1 MAKIGVVGTG
11 YVGLTSSV
19 CFAELGHSVIGMDIN
34 ESKIKKLLSGVS
46 TIHEENLEN
55 LLNKNLN
62 SKNLTFSHDIRDL
75 KSCEFI
81 FLCVPTPQDEDGSA
95 DLSYVIEAT
104 KNLVQ
109 VMEDGSILVTKSTV
123 PIKAWEKINKIVDS
137 KSITIVSNP
146 EFLREGTAVHDFFN
160 PERIVVGSQDK
171 IKSKKVADLYKNLTK
186 NILITDNTS
195 AELTK
200 YAANSFLAIKL
211 SFVNEIAA
219 LCDEVG
225 ANVLD
230 VLTGM
235 GYDSR
240 IGNKFLNP
248 GPGWGGSCFPKDVR
262 ALAVSADENAVHMA
276 LLQAAIESNEKAH
289 RRIVDKVEKK
299 LGGNLA
305 GKKVG
310 VWGLTFKANTD
321 DLRESPAIEVVKRLI
336 GRGAKVIAFDPM
348 VQVLNDLKIEIAT
361 TLDQPIIESEALVV
375 LTEWN
380 EFKDFEP
387 TSINSKKKCNFVV
400 DSRNILNKSD
410 WEKAGINYTGN
421 GI

>member
-19 CFAELGHSVIGMDIN
+19 CFAELGHSVIGMDID
-34 ESKIKKLLSGVS
+34 ESKINKLLSGIS
-46 TIHEENLEN
+46 TIHEENLES

-62 SKNLTFSHDIRDL
+62 SKNLTFTNKIGDL
-75 KSCEFI
+75 QNCDFI

-104 KNLVQ
+104 KNLIR
-109 VMEDGSILVTKSTV
+109 VMKDGSILVTKSTV

-137 KSITIVSNP
+137 KDITIVSNP
-146 EFLREGTAVHDFFN
+146 EFLREGSAVNDFFH
-160 PERIVVGSQDK
+160 PERIVVGSKDEK
-171 IKSKKVADLYKNLTK
+171 KSKKVVDLYKNLTQ
-186 NILITDNTS
+186 NVLITDNTS

-225 ANVLD
+225 ANALD
-230 VLTGM
+230 VLKGM

-240 IGNKFLNP
+240 IGEKFLSP

-289 RRIVDKVEKK
+289 RRIVDKVEKN

-310 VWGLTFKANTD
+310 IWGLTFKANTD

-336 GRGAKVIAFDPM
+336 GRGAVVTAYDPM
-348 VQVLNDLKIEIAT
+348 VQKINNLKIEIVKNIS
-361 TLDQPIIESEALVV
+361 DPIASSEALVV
-375 LTEWN
+375 LTEWD
-380 EFKDFEP
+380 EFKNFDP
-387 TSINSKKKCNFVV
+387 ASLLSKNDCNFVI
-400 DSRNILNKSD
+400 DSRNILNKNN
-410 WEKAGINYTGN
+410 WEEAGFTYIGN

>member
-19 CFAELGHSVIGMDIN
+19 CFAELGHSVIGMDID
-34 ESKIKKLLSGVS
+34 ESKINKLLSGIS
-46 TIHEENLEN
+46 TIHEENLES

-62 SKNLTFSHDIRDL
+62 SKNLTFTNKIGDL
-75 KSCEFI
+75 QNCDFI

-104 KNLVQ
+104 KNLIK
-109 VMEDGSILVTKSTV
+109 VMKDGSILVTKSTV

-137 KSITIVSNP
+137 KDITIVSNP
-146 EFLREGTAVHDFFN
+146 EFLREGSAVNDFFH
-160 PERIVVGSQDK
+160 PERIVVGSKDE
-171 IKSKKVADLYKNLTK
+171 IKSKKVVDLYKNLTQ
-186 NILITDNTS
+186 NVLITDNTS

-225 ANVLD
+225 ANALD
-230 VLTGM
+230 VLKGM

-240 IGNKFLNP
+240 IGEKFLSP

-289 RRIVDKVEKK
+289 RRIVDKVEKN

-310 VWGLTFKANTD
+310 IWGLTFKANTD

-336 GRGAKVIAFDPM
+336 GRGAVVTAYDPM
-348 VQVLNDLKIEIAT
+348 VQKINNLKIEIVKNIS
-361 TLDQPIIESEALVV
+361 DPIASSEALVV
-375 LTEWN
+375 LTEWD
-380 EFKDFEP
+380 EFKNFDP
-387 TSINSKKKCNFVV
+387 ASLLSKNDCNFVM
-400 DSRNILNKSD
+400 DSRNILNKNN
-410 WEKAGINYTGN
+410 WEEAGFTYIGN